1 MTLKEWLTHP
11 ITVLTGSLG
20 VIGIGIEPALIKGL
34 FAALW
39 ATAPTLFTASSIT
52 AFTIA
57 PEINVL
63 EPLQPVA
70 VGVAL
75 ITGGI
80 YLAKLGNRAL
90 EEFQKRL

>member
-1 MTLKEWLTHP
+1 MTLKEWITHP
-11 ITVLTGSLG
+11 ITLVTGSLG

-34 FAALW
+34 LAALW

-57 PEINVL
+57 PEVSVL
-63 EPLQPVA
+63 NSLQPVA
-70 VGVAL
+70 VAIAL

-80 YLAKLGNRAL
+80 YLAKLGDRAL
-90 EEFQKRL
+90 DEFQKRL

>member
-1 MTLKEWLTHP
+1 MTLKEWITHP

-34 FAALW
+34 LAALW

-52 AFTIA
+52 AFSLIPNLPA
-57 PEINVL
+57 L
-63 EPLQPVA
+63 QPLRPVA
-70 VGVAL
+70 VAL
-75 ITGGI
+75 VTGGI
-80 YLAKLGNRAL
+80 YLAKLGDRAL